1 VDLTV
6 QVQGSDGAVVTFTQ
20 RLVKGS
26 DLSQTATDLSLDNIP
41 MPTGITDSNGSAYT
55 NFTAFVDD
63 FGNIPALQGTRG
75 PRGYI
80 PDSVTVNENVSGDFF
95 LTFNYPESYSFD
107 SSTFSVAAG
116 VDGTNGTDGRGIAS
130 IVLGNHP
137 TDSSLYRLTFTYDDQ
152 ASTSVTTDFAK
163 PVDGTTPKEI
173 SSASLGTDTNNSA
186 NYALTFTYDDAST
199 DTVTFAKPVDGT
211 TPKEIS
217 SASLGT
223 DANNSANYALTITYD
238 DASTDIVTFV
248 KPTDGTNG
256 TDGKSVSSISLG
268 TDANNSAN
276 YALTFTYNDSTT
288 DSVTFAKPLDGSGA
302 VDSVNGNSPDAN
314 GNVTLSIPVSGT
326 DFDPAGTALQLA
338 IALG

>member
-1 VDLTV
+1 LTV

-152 ASTSVTTDFAK
+152 ASTSVTTDFTK
-163 PVDGTTPKEI
+163 P
-173 SSASLGTDTNNSA
+173 A
-186 NYALTFTYDDAST
+186 
-199 DTVTFAKPVDGT
+199 DGT

-288 DSVTFAKPLDGSGA
+288 DSVTFAKPLDGAGA

>member
-6 QVQGSDGAVVTFTQ
+6 QVQGSDGAVVTLTQ

-152 ASTSVTTDFAK
+152 ASTSVTTDFTK
-163 PVDGTTPKEI
+163 P
-173 SSASLGTDTNNSA
+173 A
-186 NYALTFTYDDAST
+186 
-199 DTVTFAKPVDGT
+199 DGT

>member
-1 VDLTV
+1 LTV
-6 QVQGSDGAVVTFTQ
+6 QVQGSDGAVVTLTQ

-55 NFTAFVDD
+55 NFTAFVED

-173 SSASLGTDTNNSA
+173 SSASLGTD
-186 NYALTFTYDDAST
+186 
-199 DTVTFAKPVDGT
+199 
-211 TPKEIS
+211 
-217 SASLGT
+217 
-223 DANNSANYALTITYD
+223 ANNSANYALTITYD

-248 KPTDGTNG
+248 KPIDGTNG
-256 TDGKSVSSISLG
+256 TDGKEVSSISLG

-288 DSVTFAKPLDGSGA
+288 DSVTFAKPLDGTGA

>member
-1 VDLTV
+1 LTV

-152 ASTSVTTDFAK
+152 ASTSVTTDFTK
-163 PVDGTTPKEI
+163 P
-173 SSASLGTDTNNSA
+173 A
-186 NYALTFTYDDAST
+186 
-199 DTVTFAKPVDGT
+199 DGT

>member
-1 VDLTV
+1 MTV

-152 ASTSVTTDFAK
+152 ASTSVTTDFTK
-163 PVDGTTPKEI
+163 P
-173 SSASLGTDTNNSA
+173 A
-186 NYALTFTYDDAST
+186 
-199 DTVTFAKPVDGT
+199 DGT

>member
-1 VDLTV
+1 MTV
-6 QVQGSDGAVVTFTQ
+6 QVQGSDGAVVTLTQ

-152 ASTSVTTDFAK
+152 ASTSVTTDFTK
-163 PVDGTTPKEI
+163 P
-173 SSASLGTDTNNSA
+173 A
-186 NYALTFTYDDAST
+186 
-199 DTVTFAKPVDGT
+199 DGT

-288 DSVTFAKPLDGSGA
+288 DSVTFAKPLDGAGA

>member
-1 VDLTV
+1 MTV
-6 QVQGSDGAVVTFTQ
+6 QVQGSDGAVVTLTQ

-152 ASTSVTTDFAK
+152 ASTSVTTDFTK
-163 PVDGTTPKEI
+163 P
-173 SSASLGTDTNNSA
+173 A
-186 NYALTFTYDDAST
+186 
-199 DTVTFAKPVDGT
+199 DGT

>member
-1 VDLTV
+1 MTV
-6 QVQGSDGAVVTFTQ
+6 QVQGSDGAVVTLTQ

-41 MPTGITDSNGSAYT
+41 MPTGITDSNGSVYT

-152 ASTSVTTDFAK
+152 ASTSVTTDFTK
-163 PVDGTTPKEI
+163 P
-173 SSASLGTDTNNSA
+173 A
-186 NYALTFTYDDAST
+186 
-199 DTVTFAKPVDGT
+199 DGT

-288 DSVTFAKPLDGSGA
+288 DSVTFAKPLDGAGA